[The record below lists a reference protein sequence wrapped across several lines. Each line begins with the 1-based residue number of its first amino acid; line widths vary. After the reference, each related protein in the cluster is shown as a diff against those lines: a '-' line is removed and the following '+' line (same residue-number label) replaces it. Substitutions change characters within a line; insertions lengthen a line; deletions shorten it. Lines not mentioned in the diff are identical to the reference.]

1 MNKNKSQKILAIDP
15 GTRYVGIAFF
25 EGKELV
31 YYGVKTIKKM
41 ALAHDT
47 LQEGRKIIS
56 RLIQDF
62 KPTTLVVEKTFFSN
76 NRNSALLNVFAD
88 EIKVIGKKKG
98 LKVVAYAANT
108 VRKSVCGN
116 GSASKDEVA
125 KVIVSY
131 YPELK
136 PYLTSDR
143 KWKEKFHRN
152 MFDAVALGLVCGYT
166 QDKRIFI
173 RE

>member
-1 MNKNKSQKILAIDP
+1 MNKNKLQKILAIDP

-62 KPTTLVVEKTFFSN
+62 KPTTL
-76 NRNSALLNVFAD
+76 L
-88 EIKVIGKKKG
+88 
-98 LKVVAYAANT
+98 
-108 VRKSVCGN
+108 
-116 GSASKDEVA
+116 
-125 KVIVSY
+125 
-131 YPELK
+131 
-136 PYLTSDR
+136 
-143 KWKEKFHRN
+143 
-152 MFDAVALGLVCGYT
+152 
-166 QDKRIFI
+166 
-173 RE
+173 